1 MTDTAQNGKPEIDAE
16 TFALGPRKP
25 PQLRVVET
33 PKTRLD
39 FALYFLSKG
48 FLILPVRANEKRAFS
63 KDGGGKPEFA
73 TPGHPLNGGTLRAT
87 NHAPTIKRWF
97 RDYPD
102 INYGLALLGRTCV
115 DVDVRKGEHWQFE
128 LSVVMGFDETPDT
141 LANGSANGGFHIFFE
156 GETEN
161 KNKAFKSGADPSCI
175 DIKAGKTAYVVGPGC
190 TVDGK
195 PYRLLRD
202 LPIAPLPDF
211 VRFSGAVDAAPTNM
225 TDTTERET
233 PPPLEVTVSALK
245 YLAEHD
251 KEAICDRG
259 MWLETLAAMKFS
271 YGEAGR
277 DAADDWS
284 ETADNF
290 DAEVQ
295 DATWDSLK
303 RASGKV
309 KTAASIVWRARQK
322 GWTAI
327 DIEFADIFEAA
338 ANENASGASSEQ
350 TGKSETQAPPRILV
364 KSATEM
370 TIEGVLEYEKDPLV
384 EGIFLR
390 RGEQATLHAET
401 TAGKTFLGI
410 DLGFHLA
417 LPSLTHWHD
426 DEIAVAHVPVL
437 YVALEDVP
445 GFEKQVVAAK
455 KQFGDPGDWFMR
467 VVPDLTLNSTK
478 AGEEGVAT
486 IIAASAEQAKRC
498 GVSTGLIII
507 DTKIRA
513 TAGDNDDKTQ
523 DAGRYVEQRVG
534 KIIKATGATVL
545 TMAHPNRAGDE
556 RGSLVGKQADDVR
569 LTVIRK
575 NGKRTLYV
583 EKVRNGEG
591 ERTQFD
597 YTLKLHE
604 LGRTAKDKAITSC
617 TLVKSDPSA
626 TGKSGEGQQSKPKR
640 GAATLNAT
648 FSDLRHEGKC
658 VAELLPVAQV
668 PGLRASAEDVNARF
682 KTLYPGTPAT
692 RRQAWKA
699 VKDNLPPGFEL
710 SDDGLTLWQADA
722 PFGLDEDG
730 ATA

>member
-48 FLILPVRANEKRAFS
+48 FLILPVRPNEKRAFS
-63 KDGGGKPEFA
+63 KDGGGKPQFA

-102 INYGLALLGRTCV
+102 INYGLALDGRTCV

-211 VRFSGAVDAAPTNM
+211 VRFSGAVDAAPTDT

-251 KEAICDRG
+251 KEATCDRG
-259 MWLETLAAMKFS
+259 VWLETLAAMKFS

-277 DAADDWS
+277 DAVDDWS

-290 DAEVQ
+290 DADVQ

-327 DIEFADIFEAA
+327 DVEFEDIFAAA
-338 ANENASGASSEQ
+338 ANENTSGAGAEQ
-350 TGKSETQAPPRILV
+350 TGKSETEKPRV
-364 KSATEM
+364 
-370 TIEGVLEYEKDPLV
+370 LV
-384 EGIFLR
+384 EFGH
-390 RGEQATLHAET
+390 G
-401 TAGKTFLGI
+401 
-410 DLGFHLA
+410 
-417 LPSLTHWHD
+417 D
-426 DEIAVAHVPVL
+426 DA
-437 YVALEDVP
+437 
-445 GFEKQVVAAK
+445 
-455 KQFGDPGDWFMR
+455 
-467 VVPDLTLNSTK
+467 
-478 AGEEGVAT
+478 
-486 IIAASAEQAKRC
+486 
-498 GVSTGLIII
+498 
-507 DTKIRA
+507 
-513 TAGDNDDKTQ
+513 
-523 DAGRYVEQRVG
+523 
-534 KIIKATGATVL
+534 
-545 TMAHPNRAGDE
+545 
-556 RGSLVGKQADDVR
+556 
-569 LTVIRK
+569 
-575 NGKRTLYV
+575 
-583 EKVRNGEG
+583 
-591 ERTQFD
+591 
-597 YTLKLHE
+597 
-604 LGRTAKDKAITSC
+604 
-617 TLVKSDPSA
+617 
-626 TGKSGEGQQSKPKR
+626 
-640 GAATLNAT
+640 
-648 FSDLRHEGKC
+648 
-658 VAELLPVAQV
+658 
-668 PGLRASAEDVNARF
+668 
-682 KTLYPGTPAT
+682 
-692 RRQAWKA
+692 
-699 VKDNLPPGFEL
+699 
-710 SDDGLTLWQADA
+710 
-722 PFGLDEDG
+722 
-730 ATA
+730 